1 MTNKAEVTFDA
12 MRTDEAAIMKDIRAL
27 GFGAELASPASATRL
42 LIRVAPVPGAGDGDL
57 SAALAQLK
65 SEPGI
70 VSAVYKRK
78 KKLFVIDYH
87 PTQVRAATALLQAIP
102 PASFKY

>member
-1 MTNKAEVTFDA
+1 MTNKAEVTFDSL
-12 MRTDEAAIMKDIRAL
+12 RTNEAAIMKDIRAL

-42 LIRVAPVPGAGDGDL
+42 LLRVAPVPGAGDGDL

-70 VSAVYKRK
+70 VSAVCKRK

-87 PTQVRAATALLQAIP
+87 PSQVRAVTVLLQAIP
-102 PASFKY
+102 SH